1 MESVLAG
8 IASSLWEGII
18 SDGTEEEEEEEAEGT
33 ECKEGVEGE
42 RTEDVTTG
50 SVPDR
55 AADECESDGKGDEF
69 EDVGA
74 GAGAVLE
81 GGASALDLWR
91 CWRRKVRS
99 CLTRLHTA
107 IMLSDGTGTSR
118 GRGRGRG
125 EGAGEGADRGIEALS
140 GVSVE
145 EHSKPLDVWVDD
157 SDELVG

>member
-1 MESVLAG
+1 MESVLTG

-18 SDGTEEEEEEEAEGT
+18 SDGIEEEEEEEDEDEDEEEEAEGT

-55 AADECESDGKGDEF
+55 AAEECESDGEGDEF

-81 GGASALDLWR
+81 GVASALDLCR

-107 IMLSDGTGTSR
+107 IMLSDGTGTGTSR
-118 GRGRGRG
+118 G
-125 EGAGEGADRGIEALS
+125 
-140 GVSVE
+140 
-145 EHSKPLDVWVDD
+145 
-157 SDELVG
+157 

>member
-18 SDGTEEEEEEEAEGT
+18 SDGIEEEEEAEAT
-33 ECKEGVEGE
+33 ECKEGVEDA
-42 RTEDVTTG
+42 RTEDVTSG

-55 AADECESDGKGDEF
+55 DADVCESDGEGDEF

-81 GGASALDLWR
+81 GGASALDLCR

-118 GRGRGRG
+118 GRG
-125 EGAGEGADRGIEALS
+125 EGAGEGAVRGMEALS